1 MNKQLVFQPL
11 QVRDGDVCDE
21 PQVLHGGGDGGDGV
35 LLRDDDDEHLHDD
48 GAVQILMLY
57 R

>member
-1 MNKQLVFQPL
+1 M
-11 QVRDGDVCDE
+11 RDGDVCDE
-21 PQVLHGGGDGGDGV
+21 PLVLHGGGDGGDGV